1 MSGMRGLVLNVIAGH
16 DPRDSTSV
24 DVPVPDYGH
33 AISRERLDGVRLGIP
48 AEYFAEGMDPG
59 VEKAVVT
66 AIAHLQAL
74 GAQVEEV
81 SLPHT
86 DYAISIYYLIL
97 TAEAS
102 SNLARFDGIRFGLS
116 EPPEGSDII
125 QRYLR
130 TRGEGF
136 GPEVKR
142 RIMLGTFALSAG
154 YYDAYYLRAQR
165 VRTLLRQDF
174 ARAFEKVDALIAP
187 VSPTPAFRLGEKV
200 DDPLKMY
207 LSDIH
212 VVAANPGG
220 VCSLAVPCGFV
231 EGLPVGM
238 QIIGPALDEARVLT
252 IGAAYQATTH
262 WHTYRPANSLQS
274 PGGYE

>member
-1 MSGMRGLVLNVIAGH
+1 MARTRGLDPDACLVLWCDRAETDLWTRVALWPDCIGLIFDSIGPLTHDVWDAGLVLNVIAGH

-130 TRGEGF
+130 PVVRG
-136 GPEVKR
+136 
-142 RIMLGTFALSAG
+142 LG
-154 YYDAYYLRAQR
+154 QR
-165 VRTLLRQDF
+165 
-174 ARAFEKVDALIAP
+174 
-187 VSPTPAFRLGEKV
+187 
-200 DDPLKMY
+200 
-207 LSDIH
+207 
-212 VVAANPGG
+212 
-220 VCSLAVPCGFV
+220 
-231 EGLPVGM
+231 
-238 QIIGPALDEARVLT
+238 
-252 IGAAYQATTH
+252 
-262 WHTYRPANSLQS
+262 
-274 PGGYE
+274 